1 MLLSVSIC
9 PPYHRV
15 LYRYG
20 HYSGSTLT
28 FKVHKV
34 DSSIQGKDGLLHR
47 TVDCVVMETTTKLT
61 CFVHSKFIY
70 LLVSNE
76 IDGQS
81 ASVGCIN
88 VFIIRSM
95 VIFLPYQ
102 KTRFLDVR
110 PSETIKL
117 AQVQIWA

>member
-1 MLLSVSIC
+1 MSIC

-88 VFIIRSM
+88 VFYYTLHGHLSA
-95 VIFLPYQ
+95 F
-102 KTRFLDVR
+102 
-110 PSETIKL
+110 SEN
-117 AQVQIWA
+117 QIPGCSPL

>member
-28 FKVHKV
+28 FKVHIKV

-61 CFVHSKFIY
+61 CLVNSKLIY

-81 ASVGCIN
+81 ASV
-88 VFIIRSM
+88 
-95 VIFLPYQ
+95 
-102 KTRFLDVR
+102 
-110 PSETIKL
+110 
-117 AQVQIWA
+117 